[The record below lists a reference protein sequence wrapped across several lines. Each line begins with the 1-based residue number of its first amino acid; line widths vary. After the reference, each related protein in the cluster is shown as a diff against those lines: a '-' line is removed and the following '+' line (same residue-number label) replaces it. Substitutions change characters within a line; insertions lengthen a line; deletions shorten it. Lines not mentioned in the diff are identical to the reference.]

1 MTLEI
6 KRRKRKAVSREEAN
20 GLMVSPCRGCKREE
34 RDKRYK
40 QCKHCTEPYLYA
52 MAVERVYS
60 HLPPGIDC
68 DKIYSSS
75 NGQVKYLTEV
85 RGVPV

>member
-6 KRRKRKAVSREEAN
+6 KRRKQVSREEAN
-20 GLMVSPCRGCKREE
+20 GLMVSPCKGCRREA

-40 QCKHCTEPYLYA
+40 KCKNCEQPYAYA

-68 DKIYSSS
+68 DKIYSST
-75 NGQVKYLTEV
+75 NGKVKFLTEV
-85 RGVPV
+85 GPSIL